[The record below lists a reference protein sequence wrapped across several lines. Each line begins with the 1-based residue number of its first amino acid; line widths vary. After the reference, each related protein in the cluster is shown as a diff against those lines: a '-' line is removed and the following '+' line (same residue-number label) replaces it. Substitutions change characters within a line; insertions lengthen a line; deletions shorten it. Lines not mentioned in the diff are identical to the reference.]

1 MTLAD
6 TAALGAAFA
15 LILLSA
21 VLETAGLSLAGASA
35 ARILRLAREGN
46 ARAQRVEKLLGRR
59 DGIIR
64 AAILGAVLL
73 NTLAAALAT
82 FALVDIFGPVAI
94 LYAALSVTVL
104 LFLFAEVLPR
114 AIAPARPEP
123 LALKLTPVLEVC
135 ARPLGPLADALAHLV
150 HRPVSRLNGSRS
162 EGAGEA
168 IRRLEGMIDLDET
181 LVDDV
186 MVHRRALEMI
196 DIDTPPEQVVRMVV
210 RSRHTRLPVYRG
222 DPDNIIGVLHSKNL
236 LRALAK
242 RGATP
247 ATLVIGKLLS
257 PPWFVPNTTSL
268 REQLKAF
275 IARRSQFALVVD
287 EYGSLQGLITLADIL
302 AQVLGDITDTES
314 RPLPPGVTLHEDGS
328 LTLEGTVTTRDL
340 NRRFGWDL
348 PEHEATTIAGLLIS
362 AARIIPVKG
371 QSFTFY
377 GLRFDVLERR
387 RNQITL
393 LRLTPLPHEAEA

>member
-6 TAALGAAFA
+6 TAALGTAFA

-21 VLETAGLSLAGASA
+21 VLETAGMSLAGASP

-46 ARAQRVEKLLGRR
+46 RRAQRAEKLLGQR
-59 DGIIR
+59 DRLNR

-73 NTLAAALAT
+73 NTFAAALAT
-82 FALVDIFGPVAI
+82 FALVDSFGPFAI

-114 AIAPARPEP
+114 AIAPVRPEP
-123 LALKLTPVLEVC
+123 LALMLAPVLDVC
-135 ARPLGPLADALAHLV
+135 ARPLGPLADGLARLV
-150 HRPVSRLNGSRS
+150 SRPVSRLHG
-162 EGAGEA
+162 EGDTGAGEA

-186 MVHRRALEMI
+186 MVHRRAMEMI
-196 DIDTPPEQVVRMVV
+196 DIATPPEQVVRQVV
-210 RSRHTRLPVYRG
+210 RSRHTRLPVYRD

-302 AQVLGDITDTES
+302 AQVLGDITDDKD
-314 RPLPPGVTLHEDGS
+314 RPLPPGVTLHDDGS
-328 LTLEGTVTTRDL
+328 LTMEGTVTIRDL

-362 AARIIPVKG
+362 AARVIPVKG

-387 RNQITL
+387 RNQITQ
-393 LRLTPLPHEAEA
+393 LRLTPLSHETGA